1 MKGSGVFWTAV
12 AVTVVLAAVIAVLA
26 VIVII
31 NPAEAAKLTMWSVVL
46 LPVMLLTML
55 AAILLRGGRAAAR

>member
-1 MKGSGVFWTAV
+1 MKGSGVFWTVV

-26 VIVII
+26 VIVIM